1 MKEAGHQRP
10 SVMTLFT
17 WNVQNRQMRRYRKQT
32 NDCREKEQGMGSDN
46 GYGFLLMGMGFSL
59 E

>member
-1 MKEAGHQRP
+1 
-10 SVMTLFT
+10 
-17 WNVQNRQMRRYRKQT
+17 MRRYRKQT

-59 E
+59 EWRYLHKLVYILKKHIVNE

>member
-10 SVMTLFT
+10 CVMSLSI
-17 WNVQNRQMRRYRKQT
+17 WNVQNRQMHTERKLIIA
-32 NDCREKEQGMGSDN
+32 REKEQGMGSDN
-46 GYGFLLMGMGFSL
+46 EYGFLLMGMGFSL